1 MNFRPSPIHHP
12 SHRRPSRRDVL
23 AGSLATASG
32 LLLPGFTLPAFAAE
46 GALLRR
52 PIPHGNGETL
62 PVVGVGT
69 SQVFDVGTD
78 AGRQR
83 VLTDVLKALVDGGG
97 SLIDTASSYDSSEEV
112 VGTLVAGAG
121 NRKQVFLATKLEE
134 RRGPAARAEFMASLK
149 HLRVPQV
156 DLIQM
161 HNVDEDAGNLDFFF
175 GLKKEGL
182 TRYVGTT
189 TTDSDDYDAMEA
201 MIKRDKPDFIEID
214 CSIANRQAEERVIP
228 AAAAVG
234 AAVLIALPYGRAKL
248 FGKVKGKPLPPVAAE
263 IGATTWG
270 EVFLKYLLGNPAIT
284 AVIPATANPAHMA
297 ENLAAGRGPMPDAK
311 QRQALVAS
319 FERLG

>member
-1 MNFRPSPIHHP
+1 MHP
-12 SHRRPSRRDVL
+12 RRSTIRHLHPSRRAML
-23 AGSLATASG
+23 AGAASG
-32 LLLPGFTLPAFAAE
+32 LLLPHLTLPAFAAE
-46 GALLRR
+46 GTLLRR

-69 SQVFDVGTD
+69 SQAFDAGTD
-78 AGRQR
+78 EARQR
-83 VLTDVLKALVDGGG
+83 VLAAVLKVMVDGGG

-121 NRKQVFLATKLEE
+121 IRQQVFLATKLEE
-134 RRGPAARAEFMASLK
+134 RDGPAARAEFMTSLK
-149 HLRVPQV
+149 RLRVSQV
-156 DLIQM
+156 DLLQM
-161 HNVDEDAGNLDFFF
+161 HNVDEDAKGLDFFF

-189 TTDSDDYDAMEA
+189 TTDGDDYDAMEA

-214 CSIANRQAEERVIP
+214 CSIANREAEERIIP

-234 AAVLIALPYGRAKL
+234 AAVLIALPLGRAKL
-248 FGKVKGKPLPPVAAE
+248 FAKVKGKPLPPTAAE

-270 EVFLKYLLGNPAIT
+270 QVFLKYLLGNPAIT
-284 AVIPATANPAHMA
+284 AVIPATSNPAHMA
-297 ENLAAGRGPMPDAK
+297 DNLAAGHGPMPDAK